1 MKRLN
6 RIVVPIG
13 VVGIIML
20 LVVPVPPPLLD
31 VLIILNILFALVI
44 LLTTMFIRKPLDFSV
59 FPSLLLVATLFRLG
73 LNVASTRLVLGE
85 AYAGQVIEAFGAI
98 AVGGSLIIGAVV
110 FLILVV
116 IQFVV
121 VTKGA
126 ERVAEV
132 GARFTLDAM
141 PGKQM
146 AIDADLNAGLIT
158 DAQARERR
166 AEVAAEADFYGAM
179 DGASKFVKGDAIA
192 GLVII
197 IINIVGGIAI
207 GMVSHGMAID
217 EAVSTYSLLT
227 IGDGLVTQI
236 PALLMAV
243 STGMIVTRSNAETE
257 MGSEA
262 FAQLGQ
268 SVNALN
274 IAGCAAI
281 VMAFIPGMPMLPFI
295 AIGALLVLA
304 AQRVKAGKAREQA
317 AAAADAPAVETAS
330 DSTEELIERMRVH
343 ALEIQLATDVVDLV
357 TGGPDDLLARVK
369 ALRRRIA
376 LDLGLVVPPVRTRDS
391 VELPL
396 STYVIRVAGVE
407 AGRGVVPPG
416 RLLALGQGL
425 DSLPGTA
432 VHDPVFGLEGKWI
445 PVEMRHS
452 AEFSGATVIDRASV
466 VITHLSSVIQ
476 SAAPRL
482 LTREDVRQLTDAL
495 KQVSPSAVEE
505 LTPTLLSLAEVQRVL
520 QGLLAERVPIND
532 LGRIYEALALR
543 AKTSTEPEGLIEA
556 ARAALGPAIAA
567 RFAEGGTL
575 RVIMINPLLEQ
586 SMLESLR
593 PGDDGMQIVFEPDRM
608 EAVIESVR
616 QAATAA
622 ASGDGG
628 EPVLVCAPTLRAAVR
643 RMVSAQTD
651 GLPVLSYTEASGG
664 AFAIETVGVVR
675 DAVGA
680 GAVGAGAVGV
690 LPAGGGP
697 GGGPGGAG
705 PAGAVP
711 PAQ

>member
-1 MKRLN
+1 MRGVLN
-6 RIVVPIG
+6 RIVVPIA

-20 LVVPVPPPLLD
+20 LVVPVPPVLLD
-31 VLIILNILFALVI
+31 LLIILNILFALVI
-44 LLTTMFIRKPLDFSV
+44 LLNTMFIRKPLDFSV

-85 AYAGQVIEAFGAI
+85 AYAGQVIEAFGTI
-98 AVGGSLIIGAVV
+98 AVGGSLIIGAVI

-158 DAQARERR
+158 DSQARERR

-207 GMVSHGMAID
+207 GMVSHGMSI
-217 EAVSTYSLLT
+217 EESVSTYSLLT

-243 STGMIVTRSNAETE
+243 STGMIVTRSNAEAD
-257 MGSEA
+257 MGSSA

-281 VMAFIPGMPMLPFI
+281 VMGFIPGMPILPFLVV
-295 AIGALLVLA
+295 GALLILA
-304 AQRVKAGKAREQA
+304 AQRVKATQATA
-317 AAAADAPAVETAS
+317 AAAEEAPAET
-330 DSTEELIERMRVH
+330 STADTPEDLMERMRVH
-343 ALEIQLATDVVDLV
+343 ALEIQLSSDVVDLV

-376 LDLGLVVPPVRTRDS
+376 LELGLVVPPVRTRDS
-391 VELPL
+391 VELPA
-396 STYVIRVAGVE
+396 STYVIRIAGVE

-416 RLLALGQGL
+416 RLLALGAGL
-425 DSLPGTA
+425 DALPGVA

-452 AEFSGATVIDRASV
+452 AELAGATVVDRASV
-466 VITHLSSVIQ
+466 VVTHLSSVIHAG
-476 SAAPRL
+476 AARL
-482 LTREDVRQLTDAL
+482 LSREDVRQLTDAL
-495 KQVSPSAVEE
+495 KQVSPAAVEE
-505 LTPTLLSLAEVQRVL
+505 LTPALLSLAEVQRVL
-520 QGLLAERVPIND
+520 QALLAERVPIND
-532 LGRIYEALALR
+532 LSRIYEALAVR
-543 AKTSTEPEGLIEA
+543 AKISTDPEGLVEA

-567 RFAEGGTL
+567 RFAEDGKL

-586 SMLESLR
+586 AMLESLR
-593 PGDDGMQIVFEPDRM
+593 MGDEGPQIVFEPDRM
-608 EAVIESVR
+608 EAVVESVR
-616 QAATAA
+616 QAVIA
-622 ASGDGG
+622 ASAGDGG

-651 GLPVLSYTEASGG
+651 GLPVLSYTEAGGAG

-675 DAVGA
+675 DAPQS
-680 GAVGAGAVGV
+680 AVTGLV
-690 LPAGGGP
+690 
-697 GGGPGGAG
+697 G
-705 PAGAVP
+705 PAG
-711 PAQ
+711 